1 VHWKTYI
8 AHPQL
13 LLARAQCREDMRKL
27 LKSMT
32 KENVRKKKNVIGQL
46 SHSQPLIVGEAMLD
60 QVCEYES
67 MCDICKESLHYS
79 SSLALDVMSY
89 LIVEEV
95 GGESVNTMSLQAP
108 REC

>member
-1 VHWKTYI
+1 MPQEVHWKTYI

-13 LLARAQCREDMRKL
+13 LLARSQCREDMRKL

-60 QVCEYES
+60 QVYT
-67 MCDICKESLHYS
+67 LHPTPYTLHPTPKTQPAS
-79 SSLALDVMSY
+79 YRLGPITVGYLLRFWLA
-89 LIVEEV
+89 
-95 GGESVNTMSLQAP
+95 
-108 REC
+108 